1 MHSKIINEATV
12 IFGTFMLIYNVNSMQ
27 ISKSIQCH
35 SNICNDDGIIYADAI
50 DMGIVCA
57 KIWKRVVNQETK

>member
-1 MHSKIINEATV
+1 
-12 IFGTFMLIYNVNSMQ
+12 MQ

-35 SNICNDDGIIYADAI
+35 SNICNNYVIIYADAI

-57 KIWKRVVNQETK
+57 KIWKRVDDQETK

>member
-1 MHSKIINEATV
+1 
-12 IFGTFMLIYNVNSMQ
+12 MQ

-35 SNICNDDGIIYADAI
+35 SNICNNYVIIYADAI

-57 KIWKRVVNQETK
+57 KIRKRVDDQETK